1 MVFATFPLYI
11 YVWIKQDLKI
21 CQKTRHIKS
30 IIKYSVDW
38 LMLVTENEAATFQT
52 LRTSVSFI
60 DLIEVAYILISV
72 YIKSK
77 TPSSQLYTSRLQTQ
91 DAKITFSIES
101 EKLVINANMHTNC
114 RYSYMLLRFS
124 DWCN

>member
-21 CQKTRHIKS
+21 CQKTRLIKS

-101 EKLVINANMHTNC
+101 EKLVINANMHTNY